1 MKYINF
7 YRTFNTFRTYSLA
20 SSSTHLFKFRFTAT
34 HLTTSLI
41 FLFIRTQHTA
51 QSPPILD
58 LSDLHI
64 HKKHQHISHSSLLYL
79 FPT

>member
-20 SSSTHLFKFRFTAT
+20 SSSTHLFKFKFTAT

-51 QSPPILD
+51 QSPPILN

-64 HKKHQHISHSSLLYL
+64 HKKHQLPSHSSLLYL